1 MTTAP
6 VKVLGQRY
14 ELTGRIGNGGMGSV
28 WRAHDR
34 ILGRTV
40 AVKQLTAGWHDGE
53 HLQVRRERVRRE
65 AVALARV
72 EHPVVV
78 SIHDLI
84 YDEGDPWIV
93 MGYVGGVTLQ
103 EIIRQRS
110 PLGEQEVASVGL
122 AVLHGL
128 MACHKKNV
136 THRDVKPANIIKC
149 EDGSVRLV
157 DFGIARVAGLDPL
170 TEDSKILGTLEF
182 LDPEIF
188 RGEQPSPATDLWAL
202 GVTLYWA
209 LEDRSPFCGETT
221 EATIAA
227 ILTKNPPE
235 PRSQGTLAALVLRML
250 DKRPGF
256 RPDAEAMRTAL
267 QQAASGKSP
276 GQPAGSGHLPDQG
289 GDDGTVPVPRP
300 QPSRQQPRG
309 AGTGHVAKPR
319 RPLTPLSGLPEFR
332 AAAVVAGWPTDRAAA
347 VLLALEERVAVNIL
361 SRCTD
366 TDAGRLLSAI
376 AAEQPA
382 LARKFVDMV
391 TTDRRGQLLNHM
403 SSSGAASILALP
415 SLAGAVRALTRA
427 YDRTIVGA
435 LSEMAAASAAPLVMA
450 IADEDEDRVVT
461 VLGQA
466 APATVAAIL
475 KHVAPA
481 TRSQRLLH
489 RLPARFQQLVAKRSA
504 AAT

>member
-28 WRAHDR
+28 WRAYDR
-34 ILGRTV
+34 ILDRTV

-53 HLQVRRERVRRE
+53 HLQVRRERARRE
-65 AVALARV
+65 AIALARV

-84 YDEGDPWIV
+84 YDEDDPWIV
-93 MGYVGGVTLQ
+93 MGYVGGVTLE
-103 EIIRQRS
+103 EIIRKRT
-110 PLGEQEVASVGL
+110 PLAEQEVASVGL

-128 MACHKKNV
+128 MACHEKNV

-157 DFGIARVAGLDPL
+157 DFGIARIAGLDPL

-188 RGEQPSPATDLWAL
+188 RGQQPSPTTDLWAL

-209 LEDRSPFCGETT
+209 LEDRSPFRGETM

-235 PRSQGTLAALVLRML
+235 PRSQGALAALVLQML

-267 QQAASGKSP
+267 QQLASGKSP
-276 GQPAGSGHLPDQG
+276 GQPAGSGHPPDQG
-289 GDDGTVPVPRP
+289 GDGTVPMPRP
-300 QPSRQQPRG
+300 RPSRQQPWD
-309 AGTGHVAKPR
+309 AGIGHVAKPR

-332 AAAVVAGWPTDRAAA
+332 AAVVIAGWPTDRAVAS
-347 VLLALEERVAVNIL
+347 LLALEERVAVNIL
-361 SRCTD
+361 NRCTD

-391 TTDRRGQLLNHM
+391 TMDRRGQLLNHM
-403 SSSGAASILALP
+403 SSSAAASVLALP
-415 SLAGAVRALTRA
+415 SLTGAVRALTRA

-435 LSEMAAASAAPLVMA
+435 LSEMAAASAALLVTA

-481 TRSQRLLH
+481 ARGQRLLH
-489 RLPARFQQLVAKRSA
+489 QLPPRFQQLVAKRSA